1 MKVCVYTQWVGLALL
16 ASAGTL
22 FIVVSDPKRYLP
34 FLYVNI
40 AARGLAV
47 LLTVFYITHFTL
59 FIAILPS
66 HAALAAILVGAL
78 VYELKLGQYSVSVSR
93 TGGEGKKPG
102 KPPAP
107 KPAAGKKGPAKAE
120 SKKPS
125 SGGSGK
131 G

>member
-1 MKVCVYTQWVGLALL
+1 MGLAIL
-16 ASAGTL
+16 ASAATL

-78 VYELKLGQYSVSVSR
+78 VYELKLGRYSVSVSR
-93 TGGEGKKPG
+93 TGVEGKKPG
-102 KPPAP
+102 QKSGQKSGSRPAA
-107 KPAAGKKGPAKAE
+107 KPAAGKKGPAKPE
-120 SKKPS
+120 PKKP
-125 SGGSGK
+125 
-131 G
+131 